1 MIYCDSS
8 FLLSLYVGDSGSEK
22 ASCLM
27 EQATS
32 RLVWTTWHNLEF
44 TAAMESRVGREL
56 NSRDEAERVY
66 QALAT
71 HRDANTLFA
80 DRILSWESVFVRGS
94 QLARS
99 FGASL
104 LSRSLDIVHVAACL
118 ELGIESFWTLDE
130 RQIGLANEAG
140 LTVNQAD

>member
-22 ASCLM
+22 ASRLM

-32 RLVWTTWHNLEF
+32 RLVWTTWHGLEF
-44 TAAMESRVGREL
+44 NAAMEARVGREL

-66 QALAT
+66 QALT
-71 HRDANTLFA
+71 IHRTSNTLFT

-99 FGASL
+99 FGADL
-104 LSRSLDIVHVAACL
+104 LSRSLDIIHVAACL
-118 ELGIESFWTLDE
+118 ELGIENFWTLDD
-130 RQIGLANEAG
+130 RQSGLAKEAG
-140 LTVNQAD
+140 LIVNQAG